1 MLIVGY
7 PLNCLAKPG
16 RMDDSDKPF
25 ANTEIFYSSNRGVV
39 GVFWKIFQCYSKVLG
54 KFVGVVV
61 VKIGEIKHCFMA
73 VPNKSQ
79 IKIRI
84 CL

>member
-16 RMDDSDKPF
+16 RMDDSAKPF
-25 ANTEIFYSSNRGVV
+25 ADEIFYSSNRGVV
-39 GVFWKIFQCYSKVLG
+39 GGFFWKIFQCYSKVLG
-54 KFVGVVV
+54 EFVGVVV

>member
-1 MLIVGY
+1 MPN
-7 PLNCLAKPG
+7 PLLTKFFIHQIEE
-16 RMDDSDKPF
+16 SF
-25 ANTEIFYSSNRGVV
+25 EF
-39 GVFWKIFQCYSKVLG
+39 FWKIFQCYSKVLG
-54 KFVGVVV
+54 EFVGVVV

>member
-1 MLIVGY
+1 MLIKVY

-16 RMDDSDKPF
+16 RMDDGTKPF
-25 ANTEIFYSSNRGVV
+25 ADEFFYSSNRGVV

-54 KFVGVVV
+54 EFVGVVV

-73 VPNKSQ
+73 VPHKSQ